1 MVPRNSHKE
10 NNLFAIIDTRILLI
24 QMHPYIVQ
32 QHVPSNSNYDRR
44 SGQEHAL
51 KFLMII
57 CHMVTQP
64 APKEMFVC
72 LFIYLCVSVRPPNPL
87 AGGSKMSIIQPKT
100 IVNGPGV
107 AGAVL

>member
-51 KFLMII
+51 NFLMII

-64 APKEMFVC
+64 APKKNVSLFV
-72 LFIYLCVSVRPPNPL
+72 YLSVCICPAPQPPGRRQQNVNHSTYDNSL
-87 AGGSKMSIIQPKT
+87 HMSHYY
-100 IVNGPGV
+100 
-107 AGAVL
+107 